1 MPVTTTRRWVRRIT
15 RGGQDAAQP
24 SRVADRRTDDVVVEQ
39 PLSLALQTPQGAQVL
54 VTTMRTPG
62 HDLELAAGWL
72 VSETGIRDRES
83 ISAMGLF
90 TADRDAVLDDDSVGS
105 VDPVDT
111 VRIALADNVSPPI
124 ARGFMTT
131 SSCGVCSAAAL
142 PNMHHSE
149 VLGQTPTFTVN
160 VGTLFTLVDH
170 LTQQQPVFQRTGGVH
185 AAALATP
192 DGQILMTREDIG
204 RHNAAD
210 KVIGWALLEHQLPLT
225 DHLLVMSSRIS
236 YEIVQKALQAGCAGI
251 VAVSAASSLAIDVA
265 REHGLFLA
273 GMVRPGS
280 ANVYAREDL
289 LLVD

>member
-15 RGGQDAAQP
+15 RGGQAADQP
-24 SRVADRRTDDVVVEQ
+24 GQVADRRTDDVVVEQ

-72 VSETGIRDRES
+72 VSETGMRDRQS

-90 TADRDAVLDDDSVGS
+90 TADRDAVHDDDSS
-105 VDPVDT
+105 DAVDT
-111 VRIALADNVSPPI
+111 VRIALAEDVPPPV

-142 PNMHHSE
+142 PNMHHSD

-160 VGTLFTLVDH
+160 VSTLFALVDH

-185 AAALATP
+185 AAALATTN
-192 DGQILMTREDIG
+192 GKILMTREDIG

-210 KVIGWALLEHQLPLT
+210 KVIGWALLEHHLPLT

-280 ANVYAREDL
+280 ANVYSREDL

>member
-15 RGGQDAAQP
+15 RRVQGDEYAEPGQG
-24 SRVADRRTDDVVVEQ
+24 ADRRTDDVVVEQ
-39 PLSLALQTPQGAQVL
+39 PLSLALQTPHGAQVL

-72 VSETGIRDRES
+72 VSETGIRDRHA
-83 ISAMGLF
+83 ITAMGLF
-90 TADRDAVLDDDSVGS
+90 T
-105 VDPVDT
+105 VDPDEPQAVDQQLDT
-111 VRIALADNVSPPI
+111 VRIALDKRVPVPAV
-124 ARGFMTT
+124 RGFVTT
-131 SSCGVCSAAAL
+131 SSCGVCSAANL
-142 PNMHHSE
+142 PSLHHTE
-149 VLGQTPTFTVN
+149 VSGHTPTFTV
-160 VGTLFTLVDH
+160 TSDALFALVQQ
-170 LTQQQPVFQRTGGVH
+170 LAEQQPVFQRTGGVH
-185 AAALATP
+185 AAALATA
-192 DGQILMTREDIG
+192 DGRILMTREDIG

-210 KVIGWALLEHQLPLT
+210 KVIGWALLEDRLPLT

-251 VAVSAASSLAIDVA
+251 VAVSAASSLAVDVA

-289 LLVD
+289 LLNT

>member
-15 RGGQDAAQP
+15 RGERSARDPGV
-24 SRVADRRTDDVVVEQ
+24 VADRRTDDVVVEQ
-39 PLSLALQTPQGAQVL
+39 PLSLALQSPHGAQVL

-72 VSETGIRDRES
+72 VSETGMRDRQQ
-83 ISAMGLF
+83 ITAMGLF
-90 TADRDAVLDDDSVGS
+90 TADHDDDQA
-105 VDPVDT
+105 VDT
-111 VRIALADNVSPPI
+111 VRMALADQGMAPA
-124 ARGFMTT
+124 ARGFVTT

-142 PNMHHSE
+142 PGLHHGD
-149 VLGQTPTFTVN
+149 LPGQTPTFTVT
-160 VGTLFTLVDH
+160 VSTLFALVDQ
-170 LTQQQPVFQRTGGVH
+170 LTEQQPVFQRTGGVH
-185 AAALATP
+185 AAALATS
-192 DGQILMTREDIG
+192 DGTILMTREDIG

-210 KVIGWALLEHQLPLT
+210 KVIGWALLADRLPLT
-225 DHLLVMSSRIS
+225 DHLLVMSSRVS

-289 LLVD
+289 LFVE